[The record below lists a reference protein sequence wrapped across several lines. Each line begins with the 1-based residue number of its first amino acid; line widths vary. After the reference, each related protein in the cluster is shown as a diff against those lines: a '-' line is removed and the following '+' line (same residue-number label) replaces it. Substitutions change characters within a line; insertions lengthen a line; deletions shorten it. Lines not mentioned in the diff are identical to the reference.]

1 MEENQIKQM
10 LEKDELLIPAI
21 KLVQQENTATAS
33 LLQRKFCIGFPR
45 AMQLVEMMEELN
57 IITKPDSEY
66 KRQVF
71 PLDENLKKYIEK

>member
-21 KLVQQENTATAS
+21 KLVQQENSATAT
-33 LLQRKFCIGFPR
+33 LLQRKLCIGFPR

>member
-10 LEKDELLIPAI
+10 LEKDELLVPAI
-21 KLVQQENTATAS
+21 KLVQQENSATAT
-33 LLQRKFCIGFPR
+33 LLQRKLCIGFPR

>member
-21 KLVQQENTATAS
+21 KLVQQENSATAS
-33 LLQRKFCIGFPR
+33 LLQRKLCIGFPR